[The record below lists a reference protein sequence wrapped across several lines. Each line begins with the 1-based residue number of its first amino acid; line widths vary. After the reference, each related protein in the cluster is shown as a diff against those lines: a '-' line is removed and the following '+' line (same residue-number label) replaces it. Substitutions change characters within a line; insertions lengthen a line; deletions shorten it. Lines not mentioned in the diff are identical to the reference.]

1 MLFYSDIMMRDLIR
15 NYKLLLQRKSDTES
29 ETESQPLMSSSS
41 SHGFGSTNEYGLKN
55 DSDTDTEADRATKKQ
70 AATISPIQIQKPNRQ
85 FLYKSS
91 YQHPDFEVYSHDGDD
106 YNTDIL
112 TGEKSPSGKNG
123 APVNYDYRDPEL
135 PETNSSLVTIFA
147 IWNTTVGTSLLSM
160 SWGIEKTGLF
170 PAIFINIAIAAICL
184 YTTYTILKVN
194 EKHGV
199 IGQNGEVCDLC
210 RALIGRWAEILA
222 KIFSLVVLIG
232 ANIVYWI
239 LMSNFF
245 YHSVQFFY
253 GILLHLDDTPIS
265 NTSVLCPKNE
275 TIVQITNST
284 TNQSAFSRIW
294 DLYSTVP
301 VILGLIMFPML
312 NWKSPTFFTKFNSL
326 GTFSV
331 LYLIVF
337 VAAKA
342 GIWGINMPDWDIVFY
357 MKPTFCAL
365 SGMLSLSY
373 FIHNIIISIMRN
385 NKHQEH
391 NGRDLTIAFGL
402 VTFTYLFIG
411 VVFYICFPL
420 PKFCIEDNILNNFN
434 KYDVLTI
441 LARILLLFQ
450 LFTVFPLISYM
461 LRNDVFAN
469 INMIFKN
476 YRFGEFT
483 YPRVMTLNFLI
494 LTICISF
501 ACFLPRIG
509 TLIRYTGALSGLV
522 YIFMLP
528 SLLKIASLKKEGRLT
543 TPKLIFHA
551 AIMIVGSFNLLLQF
565 FISDK

>member
-1 MLFYSDIMMRDLIR
+1 MRDLIR
-15 NYKLLLQRKSDTES
+15 NYKLLVRRKSDTES

-41 SHGFGSTNEYGLKN
+41 SPCHSFGSTNDACIFKN
-55 DSDTDTEADRATKKQ
+55 DSDTDVENNRISKGHVLAPLLPDLLQKRHDRRLLHPSA
-70 AATISPIQIQKPNRQ
+70 
-85 FLYKSS
+85 
-91 YQHPDFEVYSHDGDD
+91 YQNPEFGFCGTHDSACNPLDE
-106 YNTDIL
+106 IP
-112 TGEKSPSGKNG
+112 TGEKTLSGKDT
-123 APVNYDYRDPEL
+123 PPRSYDYRDPEL

-170 PAIFINIAIAAICL
+170 PAVLINILIAAICL
-184 YTTYTILKVN
+184 YTTYTLLKVN

-199 IGQNGEVCDLC
+199 IGQAGEVCDLC
-210 RALIGRWAEILA
+210 KALIGQWAEILA

-245 YHSVQFFY
+245 YNSVQFFY
-253 GILLHLDDTPIS
+253 EIVLNMGDAPVS
-265 NTSVLCPKNE
+265 NATVVCPKNE
-275 TIVQITNST
+275 TVNLTRADT
-284 TNQSAFSRIW
+284 TSGYTFNKIW

-312 NWKSPTFFTKFNSL
+312 NWRSITFFTKFNSM
-326 GTFSV
+326 GTVSV
-331 LYLIVF
+331 LYLIIF

-342 GIWGINMPDWDIVFY
+342 STWGINMPDWNVEFY

-373 FIHNIIISIMRN
+373 FIHNIIISVMRN
-385 NKHQEH
+385 NRHQEH
-391 NGRDLTIAFGL
+391 NGRDLSIAFGL

-420 PKFCIEDNILNNFN
+420 PKFCIEDNLLNNFN
-434 KYDVLTI
+434 KFDVLTI
-441 LARILLLFQ
+441 IARILLLFQ

-461 LRNDVFAN
+461 LRNDIFNN

-483 YPRVMTLNFLI
+483 YPRVIILNLGI
-494 LTICISF
+494 LLVCILF

-528 SLLKIASLKKEGRLT
+528 SLLKIASLRKEDKLT
-543 TPKLIFHA
+543 TAQLIFHVSV
-551 AIMIVGSFNLLLQF
+551 IVLGSFNLLLQF
-565 FISDK
+565 FINDK

>member
-1 MLFYSDIMMRDLIR
+1 MRDLIR
-15 NYKLLLQRKSDTES
+15 NYKLLLQRKTDSES
-29 ETESQPLMSSSS
+29 EAESQPLMSSSS
-41 SHGFGSTNEYGLKN
+41 SPCNSFGSTPCVFRN
-55 DSDTDTEADRATKKQ
+55 DSDTDTEVDRDVKKQ
-70 AATISPIQIQKPNRQ
+70 TPQIPDLLLQRESKRP
-85 FLYKSS
+85 FLYQS
-91 YQHPDFEVYSHDGDD
+91 YETPDFAIYSTHDTQYKPVDD
-106 YNTDIL
+106 FL
-112 TGEKSPSGKNG
+112 TGEKTLGAKG
-123 APVNYDYRDPEL
+123 APNGNYDYHDPET

-147 IWNTTVGTSLLSM
+147 IWNTTVGTSLLAM
-160 SWGIEKTGLF
+160 AWGIEKTGLF

-184 YTTYTILKVN
+184 YTTYTLLKVN

-222 KIFSLVVLIG
+222 KIFSMVVLIG

-245 YHSVQFFY
+245 YNSVKFFY
-253 GILLHLDDTPIS
+253 GVLLNLDDSPVS
-265 NTSVLCPKNE
+265 NITLLCPKNE
-275 TIVQITNST
+275 TILTPMKAGVVNRSG
-284 TNQSAFSRIW
+284 FDKIW

-326 GTFSV
+326 GTISV
-331 LYLIVF
+331 SYLILF
-337 VAAKA
+337 VAVKA
-342 GIWGINMPDWDIVFY
+342 GIWGINMPDWNIEFY

-385 NKHQEH
+385 NKYQEH

-411 VVFYICFPL
+411 VFFYICFPL

-441 LARILLLFQ
+441 IARVLLLFQ

-461 LRNDVFAN
+461 LRNDIFAN

-483 YPRVMTLNFLI
+483 YPRVIVINLGI
-494 LTICISF
+494 LTICILF

-528 SLLKIASLKKEGRLT
+528 SLLKIASLRKEGKLT
-543 TPKLIFHA
+543 TPQLIFHVSV
-551 AIMIVGSFNLLLQF
+551 MVLGSFNLLLQF
-565 FISDK
+565 FINDK

>member
-1 MLFYSDIMMRDLIR
+1 MD
-15 NYKLLLQRKSDTES
+15 S
-29 ETESQPLMSSSS
+29 ETESQPLMSSCSS
-41 SHGFGSTNEYGLKN
+41 QSFGSTNECGFKN
-55 DSDTDTEADRATKKQ
+55 DSDTDTEADRATKIQ
-70 AATISPIQIQKPNRQ
+70 AATIPPILIQKQNRQ

-91 YQHPDFEVYSHDGDD
+91 YEHPDFEVYSNDGDD
-106 YNTDIL
+106 YKTDIL
-112 TGEKSPSGKNG
+112 TGEKSLSGKNG

-222 KIFSLVVLIG
+222 KVFSLVVLIG

-253 GILLHLDDTPIS
+253 GILLHLDDTPVS
-265 NTSVLCPKNE
+265 NVTVLCPKNE
-275 TIVQITNST
+275 TIVQIATST
-284 TNQSAFSRIW
+284 PTNQFARIW

-326 GTFSV
+326 GTFLPVWSGSIAKRLVLGTFSV

-337 VAAKA
+337 VATKA
-342 GIWGINMPDWDIVFY
+342 GIWGINMPDWEIEFY

-411 VVFYICFPL
+411 VVFYVCFPL

-441 LARILLLFQ
+441 IARILLLFQ

-483 YPRVMTLNFLI
+483 YPRVMTLNLAI
-494 LTICISF
+494 LAICILF

-551 AIMIVGSFNLLLQF
+551 AVMILGSFNLLLQF

>member
-1 MLFYSDIMMRDLIR
+1 
-15 NYKLLLQRKSDTES
+15 KSDSES
-29 ETESQPLMSSSS
+29 ETESQPLVSSSS
-41 SHGFGSTNEYGLKN
+41 SPCHSFGSTTNEPCVFKD
-55 DSDTDTEADRATKKQ
+55 DSDTDIEADRAAKKQ
-70 AATISPIQIQKPNRQ
+70 QTTTTVPPVLLQKKQNSYGTPEFDVYDDLYEKYENFKPI
-85 FLYKSS
+85 
-91 YQHPDFEVYSHDGDD
+91 G
-106 YNTDIL
+106 DIL
-112 TGEKSPSGKNG
+112 TGEKALCSKGGP
-123 APVNYDYRDPEL
+123 PENYDYRDQDL

-170 PAIFINIAIAAICL
+170 PAVIINIVIAAICL
-184 YTTYTILKVN
+184 YTTYTLLKVN

-199 IGQNGEVCDLC
+199 IGQSGEVCDLC
-210 RALIGRWAEILA
+210 KALIGRWAEILA
-222 KIFSLVVLIG
+222 KIFSLIVLVG

-245 YHSVQFFY
+245 YNSVQFFY
-253 GILLHLDDTPIS
+253 GVLLKLDDSPVS
-265 NTSVLCPKNE
+265 NVSLLCLKNDTVNVLNNATTVP
-275 TIVQITNST
+275 ST
-284 TNQSAFSRIW
+284 FNKIW

-342 GIWGINMPDWDIVFY
+342 GMWGINMPDWSIEFY

-391 NGRDLTIAFGL
+391 NGRDLTIAFSL

-420 PKFCIEDNILNNFN
+420 PKFCIE
-434 KYDVLTI
+434 
-441 LARILLLFQ
+441 
-450 LFTVFPLISYM
+450 
-461 LRNDVFAN
+461 
-469 INMIFKN
+469 
-476 YRFGEFT
+476 
-483 YPRVMTLNFLI
+483 
-494 LTICISF
+494 
-501 ACFLPRIG
+501 
-509 TLIRYTGALSGLV
+509 
-522 YIFMLP
+522 
-528 SLLKIASLKKEGRLT
+528 
-543 TPKLIFHA
+543 
-551 AIMIVGSFNLLLQF
+551 
-565 FISDK
+565 